1 MNALLD
7 PKFAVIPIFVGP
19 LQVLMAMLPAIL
31 LGIGSALLALF
42 KPATFKLAIKL
53 LWRVKVSLL
62 IGIVIVSGSVFGAR
76 AVWRKATNAISTAEA
91 TAHDWPTFRGNA
103 QRTGALPSGASP
115 LAGGIQ
121 WAFAGEAKTFHSSP
135 TIIGNRLY
143 ATSAEVGVF
152 SSRGAI
158 YCLDAD
164 TGGVVWKSVPD
175 GYRATFSSPSVSGK
189 YLVTGEGLHQTRD
202 GRINCLDVTRRGAVL
217 WSFATRSHVES
228 SAAIANGR
236 AYIGAGDDGYYC
248 FQLEPDAQGKPVM
261 VWHLAGE
268 KYPDAETSPVVQDGR
283 VYFGLGVDGQA
294 VVCVDADTGKELWRV
309 ATPSPVFT
317 PPTIAHGKLFI
328 GMGHGNFVESEEEV
342 IAATPDRLRKAG
354 KTAEQIAAASSA
366 MQVGG
371 EVWCIDLATQK
382 VDWRFKTD
390 RTVFSAVVAGED
402 RVFFSSRSGT
412 VHSVG
417 LDGKP
422 LATWNA
428 HTRILAS
435 LAFTGSHV
443 YAVTENG
450 RLFALERSGL
460 QPAWETSLG
469 SAGSF
474 LSSPSVARGHVYVG
488 SPEDGLL
495 CIGHPGGQTAAP
507 IWAGHLGGAG
517 VGGNL
522 DGSKLPD
529 HGDAIWKRT
538 EVVTAPAAAFNN
550 RLYIPV
556 AGTTQN
562 GLLCLPIN
570 GRDRKSP
577 VKDWFYKTANGVT
590 SSPAASDKGVAF
602 CDGSKG
608 ATGRRLH
615 FVNASSGA
623 MLWSSEVMPDS
634 LGLAC
639 LTHDAVIAED
649 QPGRLTA
656 FDLIGNVR
664 WRNASVFP
672 ALAGPVAVSDSIIVA
687 TTTDALLVMDELD
700 GTTLWRVVPK
710 AAPTTG
716 PIIFRNAILFGTA
729 TGISACSIL
738 HGKPLWHAS
747 VGPIKSSLA
756 LGADFVSAITSAGEL
771 VILDAQTGEVRAR
784 QTGANADISPLLAGD
799 ALLYVA
805 ADGLMRYDV
814 VNKTSTRWIGNANLG
829 SLTSPMILSGSSVY
843 FATDKPAFIRAGQPT
858 P

>member
-1 MNALLD
+1 VNALLD
-7 PKFAVIPIFVGP
+7 PKFAVIPILVGP

-62 IGIVIVSGSVFGAR
+62 IGIVIISGSVFGAR

-91 TAHDWPTFRGNA
+91 AAHDWPTFRGNA

-121 WAFAGEAKTFHSSP
+121 WAFAGEAKIFHSSP
-135 TIIGNRLY
+135 TIIGNRIY

-175 GYRATFSSPSVSGK
+175 GYRATFSSPSISGK

-202 GRINCLDVTRRGAVL
+202 GRIICLDVTRRGAVL

-371 EVWCIDLATQK
+371 EVWCIELATQK

-390 RTVFSAVVAGED
+390 RTVFSAVVAGEG
-402 RVFFSSRSGT
+402 RVFFSSRRARWQTARDVERPHPHPRVARAHRVARLRRHGEWAALRT
-412 VHSVG
+412 GAVG
-417 LDGKP
+417 LATGLGNEPRIRWKFSEFSERCARSCVCRLARGWAALRRSSRRSDGRAD
-422 LATWNA
+422 LG
-428 HTRILAS
+428 RAS
-435 LAFTGSHV
+435 
-443 YAVTENG
+443 
-450 RLFALERSGL
+450 RRSGCRW
-460 QPAWETSLG
+460 QPRWVETPRPRRCDLAANRSRHRSGGGVQQSALHPG
-469 SAGSF
+469 CWNHAKRIALPANQRAGSQITCQRLVLQNREWSDF
-474 LSSPSVARGHVYVG
+474 LA
-488 SPEDGLL
+488 
-495 CIGHPGGQTAAP
+495 C
-507 IWAGHLGGAG
+507 G
-517 VGGNL
+517 VGQGCCIL
-522 DGSKLPD
+522 RWFKGRDGP
-529 HGDAIWKRT
+529 
-538 EVVTAPAAAFNN
+538 EAAF
-550 RLYIPV
+550 RERIV
-556 AGTTQN
+556 RRDVVVIRSDAG
-562 GLLCLPIN
+562 
-570 GRDRKSP
+570 
-577 VKDWFYKTANGVT
+577 F
-590 SSPAASDKGVAF
+590 
-602 CDGSKG
+602 
-608 ATGRRLH
+608 
-615 FVNASSGA
+615 
-623 MLWSSEVMPDS
+623 
-634 LGLAC
+634 
-639 LTHDAVIAED
+639 
-649 QPGRLTA
+649 
-656 FDLIGNVR
+656 
-664 WRNASVFP
+664 
-672 ALAGPVAVSDSIIVA
+672 
-687 TTTDALLVMDELD
+687 
-700 GTTLWRVVPK
+700 
-710 AAPTTG
+710 
-716 PIIFRNAILFGTA
+716 
-729 TGISACSIL
+729 
-738 HGKPLWHAS
+738 
-747 VGPIKSSLA
+747 VGPR
-756 LGADFVSAITSAGEL
+756 VSHARRSNRRRSA
-771 VILDAQTGEVRAR
+771 R
-784 QTGANADISPLLAGD
+784 
-799 ALLYVA
+799 
-805 ADGLMRYDV
+805 
-814 VNKTSTRWIGNANLG
+814 
-829 SLTSPMILSGSSVY
+829 
-843 FATDKPAFIRAGQPT
+843 PAHGV
-858 P
+858 